1 MSTKPDAEELRI
13 RGLLRRMVDRGET
26 GPNTEQPQPDAV
38 TSAAAAAHSR
48 HLWDRRPQ
56 PLPHPDSD
64 WWDALYADETAAAA
78 AQPDQEDEAQPVRR
92 ERWMRIPPWWSGRHV
107 DTTPPADEDDDEPE
121 DGKEEPA
128 DEDGVDDQEDAGDL
142 GDEDGEEV
150 QPRSRSAQPR
160 KLSPRSR
167 SRGKRSRSRGP
178 GVPQSPLDRPP
189 APRQSLLDAYA
200 AVPLRIRWLVLHGS
214 AAAAG
219 YRMGWVDYATRTAA
233 WIAANGYLNASALF
247 WYGCAVGCEFLRH
260 RAQRNRLPVRWLAAV
275 PIASIVTGTLLYG
288 TDWTHLDLELPL

>member
-1 MSTKPDAEELRI
+1 VSGQDADELRI
-13 RGLLRRMVDRGET
+13 RRFLRRRIDGTET
-26 GPNTEQPQPDAV
+26 GPGPEPQPDAV
-38 TSAAAAAHSR
+38 TSAAAAAHSNI
-48 HLWDRRPQ
+48 LLDRRPQ
-56 PLPHPDSD
+56 PLPHPDGD
-64 WWDALYADETAAAA
+64 WWDALYADERAAAA
-78 AQPDQEDEAQPVRR
+78 TQPEQEQQDEVQPGRN

-107 DTTPPADEDDDEPE
+107 DTTPPDDEDDEPE

-128 DEDGVDDQEDAGDL
+128 DEDDLDEQED
-142 GDEDGEEV
+142 DEDGEEA
-150 QPRSRSAQPR
+150 QPRGRSAQPPKR
-160 KLSPRSR
+160 SPRSR
-167 SRGKRSRSRGP
+167 SRSRGKGKGNRRRGP

-200 AVPLRIRWLVLHGS
+200 AVPLRIRWLVLHAS

-233 WIAANGYLNASALF
+233 WIAANGFLTASAIF
-247 WYGCAVGCEFLRH
+247 WYGCAAGCEFLRH
-260 RAQRNRLPVRWLAAV
+260 RAQRNRLPIRWLAAV